1 MGNVGFREFL
11 NFERPAPELVE
22 LFRGIPSPNVDD
34 NMNRLYAM
42 SNGMRA
48 YNKAPLLGVAFTV
61 KTPSGDN
68 LMFNHA
74 LDVAQPGDII
84 VVDSAACMERALCG
98 EIMVQYAISRKLGGF
113 VINGCIRD
121 IDAIAQLP
129 FPVYALG
136 HTPNGPLKNGAG
148 EIGVPVVAGGLVVM
162 PGDILVGD
170 QDGITV
176 VRPADAREVAAKAR
190 KQNEG
195 EAGILAD
202 ISKMNRE
209 GIWKAVAA
217 KGCDMQSSYNG

>member
-1 MGNVGFREFL
+1 MANVGFREFL
-11 NFERPAPELVE
+11 DFPRPEQEVVE
-22 LFRGIPSPNVDD
+22 LFRGLPTPNIDD

-42 SNGMRA
+42 SNGMRP
-48 YNKAPLLGVAFTV
+48 YNKVPMLGVAFTV

-74 LDVAQPGDII
+74 LDIAQPGDII

-98 EIMVQYAISRKLGGF
+98 EIMVQYAMSRKLGGF

-162 PGDILVGD
+162 PGDILIGD

-176 VRPADAREVAAKAR
+176 VRPADAREVAEKAK
-190 KQNEG
+190 KQSEG
-195 EAGILAD
+195 EAAILAD

-209 GIWKAVAA
+209 GIWKSVIA
-217 KGCDMQSSYNG
+217 KGCDMQSSL